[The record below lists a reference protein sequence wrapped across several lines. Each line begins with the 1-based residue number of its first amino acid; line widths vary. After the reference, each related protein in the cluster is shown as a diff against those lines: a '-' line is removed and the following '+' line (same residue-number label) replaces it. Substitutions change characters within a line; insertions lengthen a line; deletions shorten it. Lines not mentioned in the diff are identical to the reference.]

1 MNIKNAAE
9 EVAQLVIQGYE
20 KGVLTESEA
29 GSMLDALSPINESVL
44 FEADENNEEPSSGEQ
59 NEKAGLKNK
68 IAGLVHAVS
77 TIGKNAKREI
87 KNWKVDREINL
98 NADKGFSRI
107 KSNFI
112 NDRLQSKLEK
122 AIKDLDKQREEDIKF
137 VKKLVNNPNVP
148 LDYAK
153 QEYQNM
159 EQRNAVRAQIGE
171 ALKRG
176 FEQARNQYKYQ
187 AQVASAQKLD
197 QKKNAEVRDALSK
210 RVGLEDGMKKIA
222 RNQADFIDVEKL
234 FDLSEMK
241 MKATDNIY
249 KKAIK
254 RAAERY
260 GIH

>member
-1 MNIKNAAE
+1 MDIKNAAE
-9 EVAQLVIQGYE
+9 EVAQLVIKGYE
-20 KGVLTESEA
+20 KGILTESEA

-44 FEADENNEEPSSGEQ
+44 FEADENNEEPNS
-59 NEKAGLKNK
+59 EKAGLKKK

-98 NADKGFSRI
+98 NADKTFNRV
-107 KSNFI
+107 NEE
-112 NDRLQSKLEK
+112 LQDKLEK
-122 AIKDLDKQREEDIKF
+122 AIKELDKQREEDIKF

-159 EQRNAVRAQIGE
+159 EQRNAERAQIGE

-187 AQVASAQKLD
+187 AQAASAQELD
-197 QKKNAEVRDALSK
+197 QKKNAEIRDALSK
-210 RVGLEDGMKKIA
+210 RIGLADGMKKIA
-222 RNQADFIDVEKL
+222 RNQADFIDVGKL
-234 FDLSEMK
+234 FDLSQMK